1 MMVHGSLCSMQ
12 ELKGL
17 NKVPIFPNL
26 TIRNLDVTDCSF
38 RVNKQHEK
46 VKIKTILIYLCI
58 QLKDYKMTNNSVT
71 LHRVLKATPEKVYRA
86 FTEPKAISFW
96 LPPYGFLCEVHQMDA
111 RAGGSYKMSFTN
123 FSTGNGHSFGGD
135 FLEIKP
141 NEFIKHTDKFD
152 DPNLPGEMITSI
164 WLKKVS
170 VGTELKIVQEGI
182 PSVIPTEM
190 CYLGWQES
198 LEKLAK
204 LVEPEIPDA

>member
-1 MMVHGSLCSMQ
+1 MS
-12 ELKGL
+12 
-17 NKVPIFPNL
+17 
-26 TIRNLDVTDCSF
+26 
-38 RVNKQHEK
+38 
-46 VKIKTILIYLCI
+46 
-58 QLKDYKMTNNSVT
+58 NNRVT

-86 FTEPKAISFW
+86 FTEANAMAAWI
-96 LPPYGFLCEVHQMDA
+96 PPYGFICLVQQFEA
-111 RAGGSYKMSFTN
+111 RVGGIYKMSFTN
-123 FSTGNGHSFGGD
+123 FSTGNGHSWAGK

-152 DPNLPGEMITSI
+152 DPNLPGEMTTSI

-170 VGTELKIVQEGI
+170 CGTELKIVQEDI
-182 PSVIPTEM
+182 PSVIPAEM